1 MFFLIFQF
9 NLSDIK
15 PYTNFVLYNLMHFWF
30 NESDLK
36 VFISANPKLQKFPNS
51 PGLYRENS
59 TLKDVQIFAPQDFSP
74 FLEKNYPNPPG

>member
-1 MFFLIFQF
+1 MQ
-9 NLSDIK
+9 
-15 PYTNFVLYNLMHFWF
+15 FWF

-36 VFISANPKLQKFPNS
+36 VFISQITKENNS

-74 FLEKNYPNPPG
+74 FLEKHYPNPPG